1 MVIVI
6 RAYPFYHLS
15 AQLTPFFWLFTN
27 YSLLLRC
34 QLIDRIMTDQEI
46 VNGLIAHDK
55 QLTKDFFFVKCRPLF
70 LSVMKY
76 VFDYEVDYDEM
87 VNELY
92 LYLMEDDAT
101 KLRHFE
107 YRSSFYQWLKI
118 LSIRFF
124 VKKRSRMIDNT
135 SHEALYDEQDYVAPE
150 KDMGARHDLERL
162 LELMPTKRYVYVIRR
177 LILENWEPERLAHE
191 MNISMANLYNI
202 KRRAIAQ
209 LTRTA
214 LKDIKAY
221 GR

>member
-1 MVIVI
+1 
-6 RAYPFYHLS
+6 
-15 AQLTPFFWLFTN
+15 
-27 YSLLLRC
+27 
-34 QLIDRIMTDQEI
+34 MTDQEI
-46 VNGLIAHDK
+46 INGLIAHDK
-55 QLTKDFFFVKCRPLF
+55 QLTEEFFFVKCRPLF

-92 LYLMEDDAT
+92 LYLMADDAV

-107 YRSSFYQWLKI
+107 YRSSLYQWLKV

-124 VKKRSRMIDNT
+124 IKKRSRMIDNT
-135 SHEALYDEQDYVAPE
+135 SQEALYDEQDYVAPE
-150 KDMGARHDLERL
+150 KDAGARHDLERL
-162 LELMPTKRYVYVIRR
+162 MESMPTKRYVHVIRR
-177 LILENWEPERLAHE
+177 LILENWTPERLAQE
-191 MNISMANLYNI
+191 MNISLANLYNI

-209 LTRTA
+209 LTRIA